1 MHDSLL
7 SPVCMPLCVHVCAQV
22 CVCVCVCVCV
32 YNTSKKR
39 ESALLSV
46 HYKCFYLLSEL
57 GSAEFAKA

>member
-1 MHDSLL
+1 MTLCCLL
-7 SPVCMPLCVHVCAQV
+7 CACLCVCMCVHK